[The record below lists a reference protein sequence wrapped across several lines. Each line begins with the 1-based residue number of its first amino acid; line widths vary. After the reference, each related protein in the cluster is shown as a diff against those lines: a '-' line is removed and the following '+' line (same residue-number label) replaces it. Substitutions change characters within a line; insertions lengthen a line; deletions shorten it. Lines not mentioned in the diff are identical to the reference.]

1 MTDIILKLY
10 DINWNKLSYWQK
22 FRDSIPISNS
32 KPKHIKT
39 MYDQVRQYELD
50 IEQTLKSEWNASFE
64 NHFKTSLIFKSE
76 SDRLEFLMTFS

>member
-1 MTDIILKLY
+1 MTEIVLQLY
-10 DINWNKLSYWQK
+10 DIDWNKLSYWQK

-32 KPKHIKT
+32 KYIKT

-64 NHFKTSLIFKSE
+64 NNFKTSLIFKSE